1 MAPDGNGHYIH
12 QLTVT
17 DIMPIPVLSSS
28 FINIKFRFA
37 HKFLAS
43 RYIILSISSGVGL
56 VCTRVFMLIFLLA
69 KDFIITSLRP
79 TNTREHIAKS
89 QVSMTSAIDV
99 KKQI

>member
-43 RYIILSISSGVGL
+43 RYIYIIYLKWRRSRLYTCLYVDILVSKGFYYNQSAARKYEGTHCEVSSL
-56 VCTRVFMLIFLLA
+56 HDQC
-69 KDFIITSLRP
+69 
-79 TNTREHIAKS
+79 N
-89 QVSMTSAIDV
+89 
-99 KKQI
+99 

>member
-43 RYIILSISSGVGL
+43 RYIISSGVGL
-56 VCTRVFMLIFLLA
+56 VYTRVFMLIFLLA

>member
-1 MAPDGNGHYIH
+1 
-12 QLTVT
+12 
-17 DIMPIPVLSSS
+17 MPIPVLSSS

-43 RYIILSISSGVGL
+43 RYIYIISSGIGL